1 MGRLTRRAVIAGAL
15 AAPFVTTSSVAK
27 AEEWP
32 AGQMKFIIPF
42 PAGGTLDAIA
52 RLVQPGLQQ
61 RLGTTIIIE
70 NRPGAAGSIGAA
82 AVAKSSP
89 DGRTWLFVFDT
100 HATNPVTQ
108 PSLPYNS
115 ETDLDPVM
123 LVGTAPNIIA
133 CQPSRPYQTLAEL
146 IAASKAKQGGFAFA
160 SAGTASLGHL
170 TMLLLAKRSGAQW
183 SHVAYKGAAPAVND
197 AIAGHIDLIIA
208 ATTVLNSQID
218 AKLLRPLAQTGATR
232 HPTLPDVPTLVES
245 GFPDLV
251 ATPWWGLYGP
261 GKTPKPMIARF
272 NAEMSAVLKEA
283 SVTER
288 INAMGLT
295 IAASDPDYMRKFYA
309 EQAQIWGQ
317 VVRDNGL
324 RAEGG

>member
-1 MGRLTRRAVIAGAL
+1 MGKLTRRAVVAAAL
-15 AAPFVTTSSVAK
+15 AAPFA
-27 AEEWP
+27 ARAQEWP
-32 AGQMKFIIPF
+32 AGQMKFIVPF

-70 NRPGAAGSIGAA
+70 NRAGAAGSIGAA
-82 AVAKSSP
+82 AVAKSPP

-146 IAASKAKQGGFAFA
+146 IAASKAKPGGFGFA

-183 SHVAYKGAAPAVND
+183 VHVAYKGAAPAVND

-208 ATTVLNSQID
+208 ATTVLNSQVE
-218 AKLLRPLAQTGATR
+218 AKLLRPLAQTGSTR

-251 ATPWWGLYGP
+251 ATPWWGLYAP
-261 GKTPKPMIARF
+261 GKTPKPMIERF
-272 NAEMSAVLKEA
+272 RAEMSAVLREEN
-283 SVTER
+283 VTER

-295 IAASDPDYMRKFYA
+295 IVASDPDYMRKFFT
-309 EQAQIWGQ
+309 EQSQIWGQ

-324 RAEGG
+324 SADGG

>member
-1 MGRLTRRAVIAGAL
+1 MGNLTRRAVIAGAL
-15 AAPFVTTSSVAK
+15 AMPFVAR

-32 AGQMKFIIPF
+32 AGQMKLIVPF

-61 RLGTTIIIE
+61 RLGATIIIE

-82 AVAKSSP
+82 AVAKSPP

-100 HATNPVTQ
+100 HATNPVMQ
-108 PSLPYNS
+108 PGLPFNS

-146 IAASKAKQGGFAFA
+146 IAASKAKTGGFTYA

-170 TMLLLAKRSGAQW
+170 TMLALAKRSGAQW
-183 SHVAYKGAAPAVND
+183 THVAYKGGAPAVND
-197 AIAGHIDLIIA
+197 AIAGHVDMIIA
-208 ATTVLNSQID
+208 SSAVINSQIE
-218 AKLLRPLAQTGATR
+218 ARMLRPLAQTGATR

-245 GFPDLV
+245 GYPDLA
-251 ATPWWGLYGP
+251 ATPWWALYAP
-261 GKTPKPMIARF
+261 GKTPKPMIERF
-272 NAEMSAVLKEA
+272 HAEMSAMLREQNVADK
-283 SVTER
+283 
-288 INAMGLT
+288 IKAMGLT
-295 IAASDPDYMRKFYA
+295 IVASDPDYMRNFYT
-309 EQAQIWGQ
+309 EQAQTWGQ

-324 RAEGG
+324 REGG